1 MMNETSEKKQK
12 FLKKPVRIALVSLGT
27 FSLCIGVVGIFI
39 PILPTTP
46 FLLIAAALYARS
58 SQKFYN
64 WLMNNRLFGRY
75 IRSYREGKG
84 IPLKIKLITIALL
97 WITIGISAVFTT
109 DILWLRILLG
119 AIAVGV
125 TIHIATIKTYRKAN
139 QGR

>member
-1 MMNETSEKKQK
+1 MNETPEKKQK
-12 FLKKPVRIALVSLGT
+12 FLKKPVRIALISLGT
-27 FSLCIGVVGIFI
+27 FLLCIGVVGIFI

-97 WITIGISAVFTT
+97 WITIGISAVFAT

-125 TIHIATIKTYRKAN
+125 TTHIATIKTYRKDN